1 MTGLSEIR
9 LPRVA
14 PEPLYSFAGR
24 VGIGQAR
31 RWSTLSGLSRLKQSK
46 FTT

>member
-1 MTGLSEIR
+1 MAGLNETGL
-9 LPRVA
+9 PHVA
-14 PEPLYSFAGR
+14 PGPLYSFAGR

-31 RWSTLSGLSRLKQSK
+31 RWSTLTELSRLKQSK